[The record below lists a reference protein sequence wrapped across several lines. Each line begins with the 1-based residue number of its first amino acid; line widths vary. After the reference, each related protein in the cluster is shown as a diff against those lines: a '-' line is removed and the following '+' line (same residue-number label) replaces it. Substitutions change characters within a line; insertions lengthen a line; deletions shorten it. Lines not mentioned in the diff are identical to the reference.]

1 MTEKQKDFV
10 TNKLLLVFTLAFA
23 VLLFVLNISNAM
35 HSIHMATAL
44 TVTRIVAIA
53 GVAVLIL
60 GIGMAC
66 GEKAKKRDMSLKLF
80 RGRHIAIAG
89 AFIAICAGALSFAF
103 LPQMVTLLYICIPA
117 LVVLYIV
124 WHSYPREF
132 FFIALAAV
140 AGGLGIWLVGS
151 EFINRDMIVI
161 AAVAAV
167 IIALAVITVIAQIGK
182 GKLGKKELFK
192 SDAKYA
198 IVYLS
203 YVLVLALLAAAF
215 LVLDMTFYFVLGIVA
230 YIVLVGIYY
239 TVKLI

>member
-1 MTEKQKDFV
+1 MTDRQKDYV

-66 GEKAKKRDMSLKLF
+66 GEKAKKKDMSLKLF
-80 RGRHIAIAG
+80 RGSHVAISG
-89 AFIAICAGALSFAF
+89 AFIAVCAGALSFAF
-103 LPQMVTLLYICIPA
+103 LPEMITLLYICIPA
-117 LVVLYIV
+117 LVVLYIIRTT
-124 WHSYPREF
+124 YPREF
-132 FFIALAAV
+132 FFIALASV
-140 AGGLGIWLVGS
+140 VGGLGIWLVGS
-151 EFINRDMIVI
+151 EFINRDVVVL

-167 IIALAVITVIAQIGK
+167 IIILAVLTIIAQAGK
-182 GKLGKKELFK
+182 GKIGKKEIFK
-192 SDAKYA
+192 NDAKYA

-203 YVLVLALLAAAF
+203 YVLVLLLLAASF
-215 LVLDMTFYFVLGIVA
+215 LALDLTFYFVLGIVA
-230 YIVLVGIYY
+230 YIVLIGIYY